1 MNTRT
6 IGKILGAAG
15 LVLLLSSGFT
25 WLVTSGSAAL
35 AGAKVASGVVLIG
48 FFFFTNWEGMGQ
60 FASRRSSAFVVSS
73 VVMTVAVLA
82 GLSALNYVAAKKNKT
97 WDLTSKKIY
106 TLAPQTSGA
115 LKDLKE
121 KVKAIGFLA
130 SKDPAYEPLEN
141 LLRRYA
147 DEAPETFEYV
157 FKDPMKHP
165 DLTAKYNVKQG
176 ASTVVLV
183 RGEGEKQTQ
192 TSLNIISEQELT
204 NALLK
209 LNSGGEQK
217 VCFVQGHGEYP
228 LDAQPGQQPGTAV
241 SELKQS
247 LAQEGYTAE
256 PLNLAGQ
263 SEVPRDCGL
272 LVIAGS
278 RGSYTD
284 PEVQSVEQYLS
295 EGGRLAYFAELG
307 SEPGLGKLLA
317 RYAIEVDP
325 GLVADLK
332 FANRSPFHVISPFFS
347 EHEIGKLLKGLQM
360 NILLPTVRGLSILH
374 TPESEGATATP
385 VLTSSP
391 YAWVESTPDDQPEP
405 NEGEKAGQI
414 PLVVA
419 STRNTASVPNKRFD
433 EGRVVVFGDSEL
445 LVDVNWGY
453 EPNRNL
459 VLNALA
465 WTGSQVNK
473 VTIRPPD
480 RDISTID
487 IDEQT
492 MGQLRFFATDLLP
505 LSLLMVGLGIWI
517 ARRNQ

>member
-25 WLVTSGSAAL
+25 WLITSGSAAL
-35 AGAKVASGVVLIG
+35 AGAKAASGVVLIG
-48 FFFFTNWEGMGQ
+48 IFFFTNWEGMGQ
-60 FASRRSSAFVVSS
+60 FASKRSSLFVLSS
-73 VVMTVAVLA
+73 AVMTLSVLA
-82 GLSALNYVAAKKNKT
+82 GLSAINYVAAKKNKA

-106 TLAPQTSGA
+106 TLAPQTQTA

-130 SKDPAYEPLEN
+130 AKDPAYEPLEN
-141 LLRRYA
+141 LLQRYA
-147 DEAPETFEYV
+147 DETPERFEYA

-183 RGEGEKQTQ
+183 RGEGEMQTQ

-209 LNSGGEQK
+209 LNAGGEQK
-217 VCFVQGHGEYP
+217 VCVVAGHGEFP
-228 LDAQPGQQPGTAV
+228 LEPQPGQPGTSL

-247 LAQEGYTAE
+247 LAQEGYTTEA
-256 PLNLAGQ
+256 LNLAGQ
-263 SEVPRDCGL
+263 QEVPRDCGL
-272 LVIAGS
+272 VVVAGS
-278 RGSYTD
+278 RGAFAE
-284 PEVQSVEQYLS
+284 PEVATLQKFLA
-295 EGGRLAYFAELG
+295 EGGRLAYFAEMNA
-307 SEPGLGKLLA
+307 EPGLDKLLA
-317 RYAIEVDP
+317 TYGIQVDP
-325 GLVADLK
+325 GIVADLR
-332 FANRSPFHVISPFFS
+332 FANRSPYHVVSPFFS
-347 EHEIGKLLKGLQM
+347 EHEVGKLLKGLQM
-360 NILLPTVRGLSILH
+360 NILLPTVRGLSVLH
-374 TPESEGATATP
+374 TPEAEGATATP

-391 YAWVESTPDDQPEP
+391 YAWVESTPNDEPEP
-405 NEGEKAGQI
+405 NEGEKAGQL

-419 STRNTASVPNKRFD
+419 STRNTASAPNKRFD

-445 LVDVNWGY
+445 LVDANWGY

-459 VLNALA
+459 VMNALA
-465 WTGSQVNK
+465 WTSTQVNK

-487 IDEQT
+487 IDDQT

>member
-25 WLVTSGSAAL
+25 WLITSGSAAL
-35 AGAKVASGVVLIG
+35 AGAKAASGAVLIG

-73 VVMTVAVLA
+73 VLMTVAVLA

-106 TLAPQTSGA
+106 TLAPQTQTA

-147 DEAPETFEYV
+147 DEAPEKFEYA

-183 RGEGEKQTQ
+183 RGDGEQQTQ

-209 LNSGGEQK
+209 LNAGGEQR
-217 VCFVQGHGEYP
+217 VCVVAGHGEYP
-228 LDAQPGQQPGTAV
+228 LEPQPGQGASL

-247 LAQEGYTAE
+247 LAQEGYTAQS
-256 PLNLAGQ
+256 LNLAGQ
-263 SEVPRDCGL
+263 QEVPRDCGL
-272 LVIAGS
+272 VLVAGS
-278 RGSYTD
+278 RGAFAE
-284 PEVQSVEQYLS
+284 PEVATLQKYLS
-295 EGGRLAYFAELG
+295 EGGRLAYFAEMNA
-307 SEPGLGKLLA
+307 EPGLDKLLA
-317 RYAIEVDP
+317 SHGIQVDP
-325 GLVADLK
+325 GIVADLR
-332 FANRSPFHVISPFFS
+332 FANRSPYNVVSPFFS

-360 NILLPTVRGLSILH
+360 NVLLPTARALSVLH

-385 VLTSSP
+385 VLTTSP
-391 YAWVESTPDDQPEP
+391 YAWVESTPNDEP
-405 NEGEKAGQI
+405 SPDEGEKAGQL

-419 STRNTASVPNKRFD
+419 STRNTASAPNKRFD
-433 EGRVVVFGDSEL
+433 EARVVVFGDSEL
-445 LVDVNWGY
+445 LVDANWGY

-465 WTGSQVNK
+465 WTSSQVNK